1 MNPSIN
7 VSLANLLLSFLA
19 GGLLGGLYFSGL
31 WYTVRRLPTA
41 ARPGLLIIGSFLLRL
56 APFLAA
62 IYLLAAAHWSNLLG
76 AMAGVLLARTLLIRR
91 WGPDRKPVKN
101 THGNKS

>member
-7 VSLANLLLSFLA
+7 VTIAHLFLSFLA
-19 GGLLGGLYFSGL
+19 GILLGSLYFGGL

-41 ARPGLLIIGSFLLRL
+41 SRPAMLIIGSFLLRL

-62 IYLLAAAHWSNLLG
+62 IYLLAAAHWSNLLS
-76 AMAGVLLARTLLIRR
+76 AMAGVLLTRTLLIRR
-91 WGPDRKPVKN
+91 WGPDRKPVRN